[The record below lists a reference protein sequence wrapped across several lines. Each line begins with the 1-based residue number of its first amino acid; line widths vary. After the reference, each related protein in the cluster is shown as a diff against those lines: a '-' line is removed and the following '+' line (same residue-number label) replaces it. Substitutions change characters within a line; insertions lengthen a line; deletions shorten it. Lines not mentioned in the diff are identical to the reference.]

1 MKSTLY
7 VLGGIAILA
16 GTHDAHSAAAP
27 PNLHDLMKSVVAVQT
42 QVVWDVGNQAQDDHG
57 NPDATKLKADDW
69 SKIISAGGKVRQVA
83 ATLAQADHVV
93 AVAPGTKLDDQ
104 TNPGAL
110 GAKEMQA
117 AIDAEPA
124 KFRALAQALSASMD
138 QIVAAAKVKDAAKLF
153 DVSGGL
159 DQVCES
165 CHMQF
170 WYPEQ
175 QAPR

>member
-1 MKSTLY
+1 MSSQWLPERSSTTRPTQ
-7 VLGGIAILA
+7 AR
-16 GTHDAHSAAAP
+16 SA
-27 PNLHDLMKSVVAVQT
+27 Q
-42 QVVWDVGNQAQDDHG
+42 
-57 NPDATKLKADDW
+57 
-69 SKIISAGGKVRQVA
+69 
-83 ATLAQADHVV
+83 
-93 AVAPGTKLDDQ
+93 
-104 TNPGAL
+104 
-110 GAKEMQA
+110 KEMQA

-138 QIVAAAKVKDAAKLF
+138 QVVAAAKAKDAAKLF

-175 QAPR
+175 KAPR